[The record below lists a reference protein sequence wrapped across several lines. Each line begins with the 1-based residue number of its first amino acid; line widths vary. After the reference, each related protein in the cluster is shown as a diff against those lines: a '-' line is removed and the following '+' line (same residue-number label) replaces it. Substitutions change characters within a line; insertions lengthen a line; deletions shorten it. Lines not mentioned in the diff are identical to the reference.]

1 MMAEVATLSSSAQ
14 REIVSFR
21 VAEQD
26 YCIDIDAVREIRGWT
41 PTTILP
47 HSPTYIRG
55 VMNLRGTVL
64 PVVDLSERLGL
75 GATEPNPRHVIIIT
89 MIGARMVGLLVDAVN
104 DILNVNLD
112 DFQPTPEVVSGTAKT
127 FVEAVIAIDERLL
140 RLIELDRIIAN
151 GDGL

>member
-1 MMAEVATLSSSAQ
+1 MSEAAILRSSAR

-41 PTTILP
+41 PTTVLP
-47 HSPTYIRG
+47 HSPSYIRG

-89 MIGARMVGLLVDAVN
+89 MIGSRMVGLLVDAVN
-104 DILNVNLD
+104 DILNVNVE
-112 DFQPTPEVVSGTAKT
+112 DFQPTPDVVSGTAKA
-127 FVEAVIAIDERLL
+127 FVEAVIAIEDRLL
-140 RLIELDRIIAN
+140 RLIELERIIPL